1 VSAPL
6 LPDAS
11 TGLNAAGTNNAGT
24 NNAFPDAYAG
34 AERFESRTD
43 ARGAADDQSI
53 GGLIAEVADD
63 VSRLFRQE
71 VELAKAEIKQEATK
85 AGKAAGMLGG
95 AGLAGYM
102 VALFVSLAAMF
113 GLDAVM
119 PAGWAAV
126 IVAAV
131 WGIVAAVLF
140 SAGRKRMKTV
150 SPVPQQTVET
160 LKEDAQWLR
169 NPTG

>member
-6 LPDAS
+6 APDAQ
-11 TGLNAAGTNNAGT
+11 AGPA
-24 NNAFPDAYAG
+24 DY
-34 AERFESRTD
+34 E
-43 ARGAADDQSI
+43 ARQREDQSI
-53 GGLIAEVADD
+53 GSLIAEVADD

-71 VELAKAEIKQEATK
+71 VELAKAEIKTEATK

-95 AGLAGYM
+95 AGFAGFM
-102 VALFVSLAAMF
+102 LALFASLALMF

-126 IVAAV
+126 IVAAL
-131 WGIVAAVLF
+131 WGVAGAVLY
-140 SAGRKRMKTV
+140 STGRKRMKDV